1 MIKNFSLKF
10 FFFLLFTFS
19 LFPAQT
25 PDIKNEE
32 KLIMTQYDHIE
43 YNDVGKLT
51 NMDDLQRMVSKSK
64 QLNFTPGEL
73 RGLILLQR
81 NALRRGNYTLSEKYG
96 EEAEELAQREDDNYS
111 LSLIQLNKACAAIDL
126 GTLAEA
132 KAMLENKKF
141 GEKIVNTAD
150 KNIYFSN
157 SYMLLAG
164 VHSRMGAKDSML
176 YYTKKSLDLI
186 DSTPTHILTNYQQ
199 VRYYYLKIFQLMNMG
214 IAYAYHPTKARPD
227 LAESYFKKAL
237 GYSVSHPQYF
247 KLCDIEVYEAAS
259 SFYYEKKD
267 YQKSIEYSKKALTL
281 ERIKKKPVE
290 RLAAYEGIK
299 NAYNALGNKDE
310 ELRFLNLYTDLNDS
324 IKNAQKV
331 MVIKQSEK
339 KINTIKDASN
349 ANRLIIILAASGIV
363 LLIAFLSWNYNRKK
377 DREHRKKYD
386 ELIYGLKHKNSIMNE
401 AKPVVEN
408 ENELGT
414 DLNEDSKEPGT
425 SNISSETE
433 KKLLKKLE
441 TFENSEKFLR
451 KGINIA
457 YLSNLL
463 NTNPK
468 YLSEVIKNYK
478 SQNFNTY
485 INSLRINYIV
495 DRLYNDPK
503 YREYKISYLAEECG
517 YASSQVFVIAFKK
530 EKEVTP
536 SYFINQLNNSSEA
549 V

>member
-10 FFFLLFTFS
+10 FFFLLFSFFLS
-19 LFPAQT
+19 PAQT
-25 PDIKNEE
+25 PAIKNEE
-32 KLIMTQYDHIE
+32 KLIMTQYDYIE
-43 YNDVGKLT
+43 YNDVGRLT

-64 QLNFTPGEL
+64 QLNFISGEL

-96 EEAEELAQREDDNYS
+96 DEAEELAQMEDDNYS
-111 LSLIQLNKACAAIDL
+111 LSLIQLNKACVAIDL
-126 GTLAEA
+126 GTLSEA
-132 KAMLENKKF
+132 KTILENKKF

-186 DSTPTHILTNYQQ
+186 DSTPTHILTHYQQ

-227 LAESYFKKAL
+227 LAESYFKKVL

-247 KLCDIEVYEAAS
+247 KLCDIEVYEAVS
-259 SFYYEKKD
+259 SFYYTKKD

-281 ERIKKKPVE
+281 ERIKKKPEE

-299 NAYNALGNKDE
+299 NAYNALGDKDE
-310 ELRFLNLYTDLNDS
+310 ELRYLNLYTDLNDS

-339 KINTIKDASN
+339 KINTIKNASN
-349 ANRLIIILAASGIV
+349 TNRLIIILTASGII
-363 LLIAFLSWNYNRKK
+363 LLITLLSWNYNRKK
-377 DREHRKKYD
+377 DSEHRKKYD
-386 ELIYGLKHKNSIMNE
+386 ELIQELKHKNSRINE
-401 AKPVVEN
+401 AKPVIEIEN
-408 ENELGT
+408 EIET
-414 DLNEDSKEPGT
+414 DLNEDSKEPGL

-468 YLSEVIKNYK
+468 YLSEIIKNYK

-530 EKEVTP
+530 EKGVTP
-536 SYFINQLNNSSEA
+536 SYFINGLIDSEA